1 MSNESGTPLTGY
13 DRELGTMSAQL
24 KELIHKQRNNRMI
37 LDDVV
42 REVTEL
48 RAEIAK
54 LRTTIRTTLYILGVV
69 AAVVGW
75 LIEITVKV

>member
-1 MSNESGTPLTGY
+1 MSTPPTGY

-37 LDDVV
+37 LDDLVKDV
-42 REVTEL
+42 AEVQSEL
-48 RAEIAK
+48 SK
-54 LRTTIRTTLYILGVV
+54 LRTTLKTTLYILGVV

-75 LIEITVKV
+75 LIEFTVKP

>member
-1 MSNESGTPLTGY
+1 
-13 DRELGTMSAQL
+13 MSAQL

>member
-1 MSNESGTPLTGY
+1 MEKKVTPH

-24 KELIHKQRNNRMI
+24 TELIHKQRNSRMV
-37 LDDVV
+37 LDEVA

-48 RAEIAK
+48 RAQVDK
-54 LRTTIRTTLYILGVV
+54 LRTTIRTTLWILGVI

-75 LIEITVKV
+75 LIEITVKL